1 MYVLDE
7 AGNEF
12 WTEELPYYI
21 TEKEEADI
29 EPYVETEK
37 SARELEELKR
47 SAGGEE
53 KGKDSLQE
61 DKNSEED
68 TLIKNPGLA
77 VAKKETQ
84 NGLTGRII
92 RKLQSVWG
100 ILFLLVL
107 LTILLFI
114 FAIVAFP
121 RIRK

>member
-1 MYVLDE
+1 MEIISQPRSTMDV
-7 AGNEF
+7 
-12 WTEELPYYI
+12 
-21 TEKEEADI
+21 
-29 EPYVETEK
+29 TEK

-92 RKLQSVWG
+92 RKLSFIQFTIPCFQAIMTS
-100 ILFLLVL
+100 LL
-107 LTILLFI
+107 
-114 FAIVAFP
+114 AFST
-121 RIRK
+121 RN